1 MRGVIIVGAIQFQTV
16 RVAQKQCPRN
26 ISNFISNSS
35 FSMQGQKCYDFSQ
48 AGLLTSD
55 ISSTNMSW
63 GKYENLDL
71 SETDFIVNGN
81 NMQYDDAYGY

>member
-1 MRGVIIVGAIQFQTV
+1 
-16 RVAQKQCPRN
+16 
-26 ISNFISNSS
+26 
-35 FSMQGQKCYDFSQ
+35 
-48 AGLLTSD
+48 
-55 ISSTNMSW
+55 MSW